1 LLNGNALFTGES
13 AAGQLNCI
21 AKILGMPTENEWP
34 GVSKLPL
41 FKKVNVSQA
50 GSCNRLHELFSES
63 HNMHKIHSNSLM
75 SHGDNGNK
83 VHMQKLYLSE
93 LGLDLLKGL
102 LTYNP
107 KSRLSASAAL
117 KHPWFAEMPL
127 PSRPEELP
135 HPAQQQDGSKG

>member
-1 LLNGNALFTGES
+1 
-13 AAGQLNCI
+13 
-21 AKILGMPTENEWP
+21 MPTEHEWP

-63 HNMHKIHSNSLM
+63 HNMHKIH
-75 SHGDNGNK
+75 GDNGSK
-83 VHMQKLYLSE
+83 VPMKKLYLSE

-107 KSRLSASAAL
+107 KSRLTASAAL